1 MKKILFAAA
10 LAAMTLTACCDGG
23 KTAVVMGDS
32 SEFDSLSYALGANIA
47 TGMSYQLSEVP
58 FDYKAIDREF
68 QKAALNK
75 TSVSHD
81 DARKVLQDYF
91 SYQKFAQ
98 RKQEIARKRAEA
110 DSIRQAN
117 GEEPEKVYAADPD
130 MFESEE
136 EREEVSSAFGTDLGY
151 NVRES
156 GLPLQVVWM
165 LEGMQNVRD
174 KNAKMSED
182 EIGRYLQHYFMV
194 TRPAENAEASKAWLE
209 KIEKKSGVKKTESG
223 LLYKVIKAG
232 DKNLMPSDPRD
243 VVKVHYTGRLRT
255 GKVFDTSL
263 FKNRPKEQQEMMK
276 LQLPDSYDKDEPVEF
291 PLNRVI
297 KGWTEGMQLVGKGG
311 KIKLWIPSELAYGS
325 SDNGRIGPNEALEF
339 EVELIDVTPYEAPAP
354 VEAEPEAQGENAWA
368 PAE

>member
-23 KTAVVMGDS
+23 KTAIVKGDS

-47 TGMSYQLSEVP
+47 TGMGYQLSEVP

-68 QKAALNK
+68 QKAALGK

-81 DARKVLQDYF
+81 EARKVLQDYF

-110 DSIRQAN
+110 DSIRRAN
-117 GEEPEKVYAADPD
+117 GEEPETTYGADPD
-130 MFESEE
+130 MFETEE
-136 EREEVSSAFGTDLGY
+136 ERTEVSEAFGTDLGY

-156 GLPLQVVWM
+156 GLPLQTVWM
-165 LEGMQNVRD
+165 VEGMQNVRD

-182 EIGRYLQHYFMV
+182 EVGRYLQHYFMV

-223 LLYKVIKAG
+223 LLYKVVKAG
-232 DKNLMPSDPRD
+232 DMNLKPSDPRD
-243 VVKVHYTGRLRT
+243 VVKVHYTGRLRN

-276 LQLPDSYDKDEPVEF
+276 MQLPDSYDKDEPVEF

-339 EVELIDVTPYEAPAP
+339 EVELIDVTPYEKPAP
-354 VEAEPEAQGENAWA
+354 VEEEPEAKGEDAWKS
-368 PAE
+368 AE